1 MSQPRKTPQLRLEK
15 KEIKKIAQS
24 LDEDQRNTILLTYK
38 NEIETIKLDQAV
50 KSQSD
55 KKSARRRN
63 FAKKENSAE
72 QLEALQQRLDQN
84 KDLQFLVRLAEYRNE
99 QNDPESNVVLTK
111 FKRIDGIQK
120 AINQKSETLATVVS
134 KVEPL

>member
-15 KEIKKIAQS
+15 KEIKKLAQS

>member
-1 MSQPRKTPQLRLEK
+1 M
-15 KEIKKIAQS
+15 
-24 LDEDQRNTILLTYK
+24 TYK
-38 NEIETIKLDQAV
+38 NEIEAIKLDQAAN
-50 KSQSD
+50 SQYD

>member
-1 MSQPRKTPQLRLEK
+1 MS
-15 KEIKKIAQS
+15 
-24 LDEDQRNTILLTYK
+24 YK
-38 NEIETIKLDQAV
+38 NEIEAIKLDKAV
-50 KSQSD
+50 KDQSD
-55 KKSARRRN
+55 QKSARRRN

-99 QNDPESNVVLTK
+99 QNDPESNAVLTK

-120 AINQKSETLATVVS
+120 AINQKSETLATVES